1 VDILRLHEENKVVVR
16 DSHNFLFLNDSRIYE
31 VRRMGTNV
39 KLNIPEDVLKTVGI
53 ERIIKMIER
62 GYD

>member
-1 VDILRLHEENKVVVR
+1 MRLHEENKVVVR

>member
-1 VDILRLHEENKVVVR
+1 MRLHKENKVVVR
-16 DSHNFLFLNDSRIYE
+16 DSHNLLFLNDSRIYE